1 MPVKQSYQKFLY
13 IWAIIFNKIILV
25 FMEAQKRLFDII
37 RSQIPDQY
45 RIADIIEE
53 LLGISTDSA
62 YRRIRGE
69 KDLSFSELEKLC
81 RHFRLSVDEV
91 LNASIGQ
98 GAFFQHTSV
107 DMADQSSYI
116 HYIKRLSATLLTLR
130 HTDDCE
136 MFFTAQDIPFYHFLK
151 HTELLFFKLYVWHDV
166 INPERISF
174 RTFCDDRLDQ
184 KNILPI
190 YEQMCQSYMQIPS
203 SEIWTNQTVDTIL
216 RLLDF
221 YMEIGAFDSKEMV
234 LRLLNSLSQLLD
246 TVNDC
251 AVNGHKGDKR
261 QTPFSLYAC
270 SVDLENNF
278 MLTRHGDRRV
288 CTIKLYTVNSVAT
301 DNEAVCR
308 ETGKWINDLMLKSTL
323 ISGQTSGRERFRFFR
338 TAKNKVSELTD
349 KVEKMNWAD

>member
-1 MPVKQSYQKFLY
+1 
-13 IWAIIFNKIILV
+13 
-25 FMEAQKRLFDII
+25 MEAQKRLFDII

-45 RIADIIEE
+45 RIADMVEE
-53 LLGISTDSA
+53 LLGVSTDSA

-81 RHFRLSVDEV
+81 RRFRVSVDQI
-91 LNASIGQ
+91 LGTNAGQ
-98 GAFFQHTSV
+98 GASFLYASV
-107 DMADQSSYI
+107 SMADQPGYI
-116 HYIKRLSATLLTLR
+116 RYIRRLSDTLSALQD
-130 HTDDCE
+130 TDDCE

-151 HTELLFFKLYVWHDV
+151 HTELLFFKLYAWND
-166 INPERISF
+166 IDSPEQISF
-174 RTFCDDRLDQ
+174 RTFCDRLDQ
-184 KNILPI
+184 ENILPV
-190 YEQMCQSYMQIPS
+190 YEQMYQSYMQIPC

-221 YMEIGAFDSKEMV
+221 YVETGIFDSKETA

-246 TVNDC
+246 TVQAC
-251 AVNGHKGDKR
+251 AVNGHKGDRK

-288 CTIKLYTVNSVAT
+288 CTIKLYTVNSIAT

-308 ETGKWINDLMLKSTL
+308 ETEKWINALILKSMPV
-323 ISGQTSGRERFRFFR
+323 SGRTSGRERFRFFQA
-338 TAKNKVSELTD
+338 AKNKVMELTN
-349 KVEKMNWAD
+349 KVEKMKWPA

>member
-1 MPVKQSYQKFLY
+1 
-13 IWAIIFNKIILV
+13 
-25 FMEAQKRLFDII
+25 MEAQKRLFDII

-45 RIADIIEE
+45 RIADVIEE
-53 LLGISTDSA
+53 LLEISTDSA

-69 KDLSFSELEKLC
+69 KELSFSELEKLC
-81 RHFRLSVDEV
+81 RHFHLSVDEV
-91 LNASIGQ
+91 LNAEAKQ

-107 DMADQSSYI
+107 NMADQGSYI
-116 HYIKRLSATLLTLR
+116 QYIERLSGTLSALR
-130 HTDDCE
+130 NTDNCE

-166 INPERISF
+166 INPDRISF
-174 RTFCDDRLDQ
+174 HTFCDRLDQ
-184 KNILPI
+184 KTILPI
-190 YEQMCQSYMQIPS
+190 YEQMYQSYMQIPS
-203 SEIWTNQTVDTIL
+203 SEIWTSQTVDTIL

-221 YMEIGAFDSKEMV
+221 YMETGAFDSKETV

-246 TVNDC
+246 TVSAC
-251 AVNGHKGDKR
+251 AVNGYKDDKK

-308 ETGKWINDLMLKSTL
+308 ETEKWINDLMLKSAPV
-323 ISGQTSGRERFRFFR
+323 SGRTSERERFRFFR

-349 KVEKMNWAD
+349 KVEKMKWL

>member
-1 MPVKQSYQKFLY
+1 
-13 IWAIIFNKIILV
+13 
-25 FMEAQKRLFDII
+25 MEAQKRLFDII

-45 RIADIIEE
+45 RIADVIEE

-81 RHFRLSVDEV
+81 RHFRLSIDEV
-91 LNASIGQ
+91 LGASAGQ

-107 DMADQSSYI
+107 NMADLSSYI
-116 HYIKRLSATLLTLR
+116 RYIERLSDTLSTLR
-130 HTDDCE
+130 HTKDCE

-151 HTELLFFKLYVWHDV
+151 YTELLFFKLYVWYDV
-166 INPERISF
+166 VNQAGISF
-174 RTFCDDRLDQ
+174 QAFCDQLDQ
-184 KNILPI
+184 ENILPV
-190 YEQMCQSYMQIPS
+190 YEQMHQSYIQIPG

-221 YMEIGAFDSKEMV
+221 YMETGAFDSKETV
-234 LRLLNSLSQLLD
+234 LRLLNSLSELLD
-246 TVNDC
+246 TVNTC
-251 AVNGHKGDKR
+251 AVNGHKGDKK

-278 MLTRHGDRRV
+278 MLTRHGDRRI
-288 CTIKLYTVNSVAT
+288 CTIKLYTVNSIVT

-308 ETGKWINDLMLKSTL
+308 ETEKWINDLMLKSML
-323 ISGQTSGRERFRFFR
+323 ISGRTSGRERFRFFQN
-338 TAKNKVSELTD
+338 AKNKVLELTD
-349 KVEKMNWAD
+349 KVEKMKWVS